1 MDKISLLGCG
11 TWGSAVAQV
20 LADKGLTVTA
30 WQRNEEKA
38 AKMARTRKHPNLTD
52 LVFNENIVFTSD
64 LNVTLKSADI
74 IILATPSHSI
84 LSLIHI

>member
-38 AKMARTRKHPNLTD
+38 AKMARTRKHPNLTN
-52 LVFNENIVFTSD
+52 LVFNKNIVFTSD
-64 LNVTLKSADI
+64 LNVTLKIRRIQIDQNWSSVIESMYAD
-74 IILATPSHSI
+74 
-84 LSLIHI
+84 

>member
-11 TWGSAVAQV
+11 TWGSAVAQL
-20 LADKGLTVTA
+20 LAEKGLTITA

-52 LVFNENIVFTSD
+52 LVFNEKIVFTSD
-64 LNVTLKSADI
+64 LNDTL
-74 IILATPSHSI
+74 
-84 LSLIHI
+84 